1 MNTIVSIVNVSLF
14 FLFYPLVL
22 HISNNSVEDN
32 LHLLQGY
39 RPLPPPLGGLR
50 EQAGSERMNGND
62 LSLILSLFAWS
73 VDTLWSL
80 VSVWQRISGDA
91 VPVPTEV

>member
-1 MNTIVSIVNVSLF
+1 MNTIVSIVNESHF
-14 FLFYPLVL
+14 FLFYHLDL
-22 HISNNSVEDN
+22 HMSNNSIEDN

-39 RPLPPPLGGLR
+39 LPPPLGGLK